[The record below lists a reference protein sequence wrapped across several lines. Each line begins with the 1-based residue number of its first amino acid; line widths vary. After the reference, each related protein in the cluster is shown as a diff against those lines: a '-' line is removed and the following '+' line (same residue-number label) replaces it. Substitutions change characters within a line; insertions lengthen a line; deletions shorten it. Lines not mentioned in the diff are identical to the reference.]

1 MIIQCNKINK
11 YFGDLHVLKDIDLE
25 IRKGEFFVL
34 LGPSGCGKST
44 LLYMMAGFDKPT
56 SGDIRVLGTSN
67 IKPGKKVGFVF
78 QDFALFPWKTVLGNV
93 TAGLLD
99 KPKAERNDIAMHFIE
114 KVGLAGFENNYPHTL
129 SGGMKQRV
137 SIARALAYE
146 PEILLM
152 DEPFGALDAQTRKKM
167 QQELIR
173 ILREM
178 NKTIVFVTHSVI
190 EAVYL
195 ADRVA
200 VLSSRPSNIVYQVE
214 IDIEGERHYTD
225 EKYLHYRESIL
236 HYLNQFTGVNE

>member
-1 MIIQCNKINK
+1 MIIQCKQVNKF
-11 YFGDLHVLKDIDLE
+11 FGDLHVLKGIDLE
-25 IRKGEFFVL
+25 IKKGEFFVL

-56 SGDIRVLGTSN
+56 SGSVEVLGQSD
-67 IKPGKKVGFVF
+67 IKPSKKVGFVF

-99 KPKAERNDIAMHFIE
+99 KSKTERRDIAMHFIE
-114 KVGLAGFENNYPHTL
+114 KVGLTGFEHSFPHTL

-178 NKTIVFVTHSVI
+178 NKTIVFVTHSVL

-200 VLSSRPSNIVYQVE
+200 VLSNRPSSIVYQVKIE
-214 IDIEGERHYTD
+214 IDGERHYTD
-225 EKYLHYRESIL
+225 EKYLHYRENIL
-236 HYLNQFTGVNE
+236 HYLNQFTGVKE